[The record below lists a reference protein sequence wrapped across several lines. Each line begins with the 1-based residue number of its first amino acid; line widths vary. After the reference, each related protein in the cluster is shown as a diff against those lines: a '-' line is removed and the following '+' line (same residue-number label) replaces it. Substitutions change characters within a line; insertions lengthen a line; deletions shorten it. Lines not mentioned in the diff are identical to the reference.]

1 MIISA
6 LSSLLM
12 DTEKDVLKL
21 VECFPKVD
29 SRDADGKLTSEIMNR
44 YFLMFGENDSQRTK
58 ESIVW
63 VLHSF
68 LFIPLFIQFK
78 FNSFLILIYY
88 REERKWRQW
97 SDNVLMHTYVLYL

>member
-12 DTEKDVLKL
+12 DTEQDVLKL
-21 VECFPKVD
+21 VECFPKID
-29 SRDADGKLTSEIMNR
+29 SRDTDGKLTSEIMNR
-44 YFLMFGENDSQRTK
+44 YFLMFGESDSHRTK

-68 LFIPLFIQFK
+68 LYLC
-78 FNSFLILIYY
+78 IYLSIY
-88 REERKWRQW
+88 
-97 SDNVLMHTYVLYL
+97 S